1 MPQAAVLVSGETVK
15 EPEIIS
21 KEDAGANPIVQ
32 QGDITVSTNAAGHE
46 NEKEAE
52 RTDFI
57 NVAEVLPDAPDCED
71 PQLAKRDS
79 KNSNKKGKRKIAITI
94 TRRSQGNNRIDKT
107 IPRNLRDSLFHLTLL
122 FQLLLR
128 VQGQE
133 MKKTNLQALIEMRN
147 PPLKILK
154 ILLGKGIYLRGK

>member
-1 MPQAAVLVSGETVK
+1 MPQAAALVSGETVK

-52 RTDFI
+52 MTDFI

-71 PQLAKRDS
+71 TQFAKRDS
-79 KNSNKKGKRKIAITI
+79 KNSNKKGKRKNSNNNNQEKSGEQQNRQNNTKE
-94 TRRSQGNNRIDKT
+94 SQG
-107 IPRNLRDSLFHLTLL
+107 
-122 FQLLLR
+122 
-128 VQGQE
+128 
-133 MKKTNLQALIEMRN
+133 
-147 PPLKILK
+147 
-154 ILLGKGIYLRGK
+154 